1 MLRSILLILLL
12 TSCSAEWHL
21 NRALK
26 KDPTIFNKEKIVVH
40 DTTVITEEYSHI
52 DSFYITDT
60 MTYEDTVL
68 KLKFIV
74 KEKKIYFKATVK
86 PDTIRVVTHDKVPYK
101 VIEYQDSKYLYKSLP
116 FILLVILAIILYKLL
131 K

>member
-26 KDPTIFNKEKIVVH
+26 KDPTLFNKEKVIVH

-86 PDTIRVVTHDKVPYK
+86 PDTIRVVTHDRVPYK
-101 VIEYQDSKYLYKSLP
+101 VIEYQDSKYLYKGLP
-116 FILLVILAIILYKLL
+116 LVLLIILAIILYKLL

>member
-68 KLKFIV
+68 KLKFII
-74 KEKKIYFKATVK
+74 KEKKIYFTATVK
-86 PDTIRVVTHDKVPYK
+86 PDTIRVVTHDRVPYK
-101 VIEYQDSKYLYKSLP
+101 VIEYQDSKYLYKGLP
-116 FILLVILAIILYKLL
+116 LILIVILVIVLYKLL

>member
-1 MLRSILLILLL
+1 VLRSILLILLL

>member
-1 MLRSILLILLL
+1 VLRSILLILLL

-26 KDPTIFNKEKIVVH
+26 KDPTLFNKEKIVVH

-86 PDTIRVVTHDKVPYK
+86 PDTIRVVTHDRVPYK

-116 FILLVILAIILYKLL
+116 FILLVILAIVLYKLL

>member
-1 MLRSILLILLL
+1 M
-12 TSCSAEWHL
+12 
-21 NRALK
+21 
-26 KDPTIFNKEKIVVH
+26 H
-40 DTTVITEEYSHI
+40 DTTVITEEYNHT

-68 KLKFIV
+68 KLKFII

-86 PDTIRVVTHDKVPYK
+86 PDTIRVVTHDRVPYK
-101 VIEYQDSKYLYKSLP
+101 VIEYQDSKDLYKWLP
-116 FILLVILAIILYKLL
+116 LIMLIILAIIIYKLL

>member
-1 MLRSILLILLL
+1 MLRYILLILLFS
-12 TSCSAEWHL
+12 SCSAEWHL

-26 KDPTIFNKEKIVVH
+26 KDPTLFNKERVVMH
-40 DTTVITEEYSHI
+40 DTTIITKEYIHT
-52 DSFYITDT
+52 DSFTITDT

-86 PDTIRVVTHDKVPYK
+86 PDTIRVVTHDRVPYK
-101 VIEYQDSKYLYKSLP
+101 VIEYQDSKYLYKGLP
-116 FILLVILAIILYKLL
+116 LVLLVILAIVLYKLL

>member
-1 MLRSILLILLL
+1 VLRSILLILLL

-26 KDPTIFNKEKIVVH
+26 KDPTLFNKEKIVVH

-74 KEKKIYFKATVK
+74 KEKKIYFTATVK
-86 PDTIRVVTHDKVPYK
+86 PDTIRVVTHDRVPYK

-116 FILLVILAIILYKLL
+116 FILLVILAIVLYKLL

>member
-26 KDPTIFNKEKIVVH
+26 KDPTLFNKEKVIVH
-40 DTTVITEEYSHI
+40 DTTVITEEYNHT
-52 DSFYITDT
+52 DSFFVTDT

-68 KLKFIV
+68 KLKLIV

-86 PDTIRVVTHDKVPYK
+86 PDTIRIVTHDRVPYK
-101 VIEYQDSKYLYKSLP
+101 VIEYKDSKYLYKGLP
-116 FILLVILAIILYKLL
+116 LVLLIILAIVLYKLL

>member
-1 MLRSILLILLL
+1 MLRSLLLILLL

-21 NRALK
+21 SRALK
-26 KDPTIFNKEKIVVH
+26 KDPNLFNKEKIVVH
-40 DTTVITEEYSHI
+40 DTTVITEEYNHT
-52 DSFYITDT
+52 DSFYINDT

-68 KLKFIV
+68 KIKFIV

-86 PDTIRVVTHDKVPYK
+86 PDTIRVVTHDRVPYK
-101 VIEYQDSKYLYKSLP
+101 VIEYQDNKYLYKGLP
-116 FILLVILAIILYKLL
+116 LVLLIILAIIIYKLL

>member
-1 MLRSILLILLL
+1 VLRSILLILLL

-68 KLKFIV
+68 KLKFII
-74 KEKKIYFKATVK
+74 KEKKIYFTATVK
-86 PDTIRVVTHDKVPYK
+86 PDTIRVVTHDRVPYK
-101 VIEYQDSKYLYKSLP
+101 VIEYQDSKYLYKGLP
-116 FILLVILAIILYKLL
+116 LILIVILAIILYKLL

>member
-1 MLRSILLILLL
+1 VLRSILLILLL

-68 KLKFIV
+68 KLKFII
-74 KEKKIYFKATVK
+74 KEKKIYFTATVK
-86 PDTIRVVTHDKVPYK
+86 PDTIRVVTHDRVPYK
-101 VIEYQDSKYLYKSLP
+101 VIEYQDSKYLYKGLP
-116 FILLVILAIILYKLL
+116 LILIVILVIVLYKLL